1 MFLSFLPNFTQAFF
15 TVLLTEIHLLVPV
28 ESLIN
33 RRVEGVYYP
42 FDAHF
47 LINTRAGELTMQVLT
62 SAQSF
67 RVQPDNKQYG
77 GLQASWRQKDV
88 FRSNTER

>member
-33 RRVEGVYYP
+33 RRVEGSNIRLTLTSWY
-42 FDAHF
+42 ARGEA
-47 LINTRAGELTMQVLT
+47 RAGDLTN
-62 SAQSF
+62 AGA
-67 RVQPDNKQYG
+67 N
-77 GLQASWRQKDV
+77 
-88 FRSNTER
+88 